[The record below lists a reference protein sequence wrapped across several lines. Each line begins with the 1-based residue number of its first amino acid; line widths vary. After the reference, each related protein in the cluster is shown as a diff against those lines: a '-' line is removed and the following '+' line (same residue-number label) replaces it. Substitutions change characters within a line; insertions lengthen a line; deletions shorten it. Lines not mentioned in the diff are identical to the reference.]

1 MVVAAEPTTAVSADV
16 GVADNVVKLDATVTI
31 PAEGENLEAKSPS
44 TEKTVAPKD
53 NAHPASQL
61 L

>member
-44 TEKTVAPKD
+44 T
-53 NAHPASQL
+53 
-61 L
+61 